1 MSEPTKPGH
10 VFVQAPV
17 PPLDIDGLMVAIIGT
32 SLFAVASM
40 VLAIFHSALVAAGH
54 GWWLGVAISGFGLG
68 LIGLAYCYN
77 RRLGRRAGN
86 WHHN

>member
-1 MSEPTKPGH
+1 
-10 VFVQAPV
+10 
-17 PPLDIDGLMVAIIGT
+17 
-32 SLFAVASM
+32 M
-40 VLAIFHSALVAAGH
+40 VLAIFHSALAAAGH

-86 WHHN
+86 WHRN